1 MSLVALVIAL
11 LAVAAA
17 LVLAAADG
25 AVIALD
31 AEPGSTAPRG
41 VPGILDRERAHRAL
55 AFARMLAHLVFG
67 ATIADT
73 TRLERPFTLGAL
85 AASLVAILVVITL
98 VEGGARAAGSTL
110 REHALI
116 PLAPVVR
123 FVERLLSLPLE
134 LAARKDRELQR
145 VLPPP
150 EDAEAS
156 REEASEQFR
165 RVVAAEAEEAGVTPR
180 EAALLRGA
188 FELGDTEVREIMVP
202 RVDMIGIDLDTPWSE
217 VVDRVRSSQHAR
229 FPVYRDTLDDVQGI
243 LYAKD
248 LLLAVI
254 HDEPPPA
261 GWQRLVRPAAFV
273 PPSKPV
279 AELLRVF
286 QSTRTHIAVV
296 IDEFGG
302 TAGMLTIEDILEEIV
317 GEIRDEHD
325 VEEQEVVQEED
336 SRFWVDGRL
345 GLDQLSELLEADFVT
360 DDATTVGGLVYTLL
374 GRVPKNGEALQHL
387 GYRIVVERVRRR
399 RIERVYFERLEGTA
413 PGGDA

>member
-1 MSLVALVIAL
+1 MSLFALVIAL
-11 LAVAAA
+11 LAIVAAVA
-17 LVLAAADG
+17 LAAADG

-31 AEPGSTAPRG
+31 AEPGGTAPRG
-41 VPGILDRERAHRAL
+41 VPGIADRERAHRAL
-55 AFARMLAHLVFG
+55 AFARMIAHLVIG

-73 TRLERPFTLGAL
+73 TRLEHPFTFGAL
-85 AASLVAILVVITL
+85 VASLVAILAVITL
-98 VEGGARAAGSTL
+98 VEGGARAAGATL

-123 FVERLLSLPLE
+123 FVERLLALPLQ
-134 LAARKDRELQR
+134 LAARLDRELQR

-202 RVDMIGIDLDTPWSE
+202 RVDIIGIDLDTPWSE

-254 HDEPPPA
+254 RDEPPA
-261 GWQRLVRPAAFV
+261 EGWQRIVRPAAFV

-279 AELLRVF
+279 AELLRAF

-325 VEEQEVVQEED
+325 VEEQEVVQEEGT
-336 SRFWVDGRL
+336 RFWVDGRV

-360 DDATTVGGLVYTLL
+360 GDATTVGGLVYTLL
-374 GRVPKNGEALQHL
+374 GRVPRNGEELQHL
-387 GYRIVVERVRRR
+387 DYRIVVERVRRR
-399 RIERVYFERLEGTA
+399 RIERVYFERLERSAGEEE
-413 PGGDA
+413 